1 MSTLGLGET
10 LSDVSG
16 VADVADVEM
25 HDIQES
31 GTASTSTKKELLQL
45 ISILLGVLMEDGIAS
60 NASKNLLKK

>member
-31 GTASTSTKKELLQL
+31 GTASTSTKKRTSTAYQYFTW
-45 ISILLGVLMEDGIAS
+45 GTDGRWHC
-60 NASKNLLKK
+60 KQCK